1 MWITNATYPKVY
13 VKPERHFQRRFGL
26 PSLGPTTHK
35 YILMEIEKLTEIER
49 KAIVRNLYQIIG
61 THQASLDC
69 SDNL

>member
-35 YILMEIEKLTEIER
+35 CYIDGNW
-49 KAIVRNLYQIIG
+49 KADG
-61 THQASLDC
+61 DWT
-69 SDNL
+69 